1 MSYNRNMKWLNDRR
15 IVYRRDP
22 ITDVPTYTT
31 DTYSYYANG
40 TYQSYN
46 LFNSKSKITTYK
58 SLKWHYLVL
67 YYLNMDNIINSDF
80 VTVARFIAKKENGFV
95 TFFIKNKILEEI
107 IGDVLMQGG
116 EPPVN
121 RKRKII
127 FKDYSGLSFSEKM
140 TIVGKLSGRQ
150 KLDATDIYEFS
161 KEYKNPKYERDVWY
175 IQYYLPLIGTLN
187 IVDSLGVFE
196 VNDFFNNIILFFIN
210 DGIHW
215 FILKTLFFMF
225 CFIWFRATFP
235 RYRYDQIMRLG
246 WKILIPLTLVWIF
259 VEMIFIYYKIGPW
272 FN

>member
-31 DTYSYYANG
+31 NTYSYYANG

-95 TFFIKNKILEEI
+95 TFFINNKILEEI

-150 KLDATDIYEFS
+150 KLDATDIYESMVALHDMGEKITNS
-161 KEYKNPKYERDVWY
+161 KLARLLGCSIRT
-175 IQYYLPLIGTLN
+175 IQRHTCADLTREKEKLN
-187 IVDSLGVFE
+187 EEI
-196 VNDFFNNIILFFIN
+196 
-210 DGIHW
+210 
-215 FILKTLFFMF
+215 
-225 CFIWFRATFP
+225 
-235 RYRYDQIMRLG
+235 
-246 WKILIPLTLVWIF
+246 
-259 VEMIFIYYKIGPW
+259 
-272 FN
+272 

>member
-67 YYLNMDNIINSDF
+67 YYLNIDGVDGDEVSLEDDMRYIF
-80 VTVARFIAKKENGFV
+80 KFIANKENGFV

-107 IGDVLMQGG
+107 ISDVLMQGG

-127 FKDYSGLSFSEKM
+127 FKDYSGLSFAEKM

-150 KLDATDIYEFS
+150 KLDATDIYESMVALHDMGEKITNS
-161 KEYKNPKYERDVWY
+161 KLARLLGCSVRT
-175 IQYYLPLIGTLN
+175 IQRHSCVNLKREKQQLN
-187 IVDSLGVFE
+187 EEI
-196 VNDFFNNIILFFIN
+196 
-210 DGIHW
+210 
-215 FILKTLFFMF
+215 
-225 CFIWFRATFP
+225 
-235 RYRYDQIMRLG
+235 
-246 WKILIPLTLVWIF
+246 
-259 VEMIFIYYKIGPW
+259 
-272 FN
+272 

>member
-31 DTYSYYANG
+31 NTYSYYANG

-150 KLDATDIYEFS
+150 KLDATDIYESMVALHDMGEKITNS
-161 KEYKNPKYERDVWY
+161 KLARLLGCSVRT
-175 IQYYLPLIGTLN
+175 IQRHSCVNLKREKQQLN
-187 IVDSLGVFE
+187 EEI
-196 VNDFFNNIILFFIN
+196 
-210 DGIHW
+210 
-215 FILKTLFFMF
+215 
-225 CFIWFRATFP
+225 
-235 RYRYDQIMRLG
+235 
-246 WKILIPLTLVWIF
+246 
-259 VEMIFIYYKIGPW
+259 
-272 FN
+272 